1 MKKLPSVTAFK
12 IEKKLDNYQERF
24 YSKEEDRQNKKV
36 NVIKKI
42 NDIFAS
48 STHVYKSKV
57 RIYTNNDILQKTIV
71 GKSNV
76 DLLTIDGEKIKIYDI
91 VDIEKI

>member
-1 MKKLPSVTAFK
+1 MQLFISRK
-12 IEKKLDNYQERF
+12 D
-24 YSKEEDRQNKKV
+24 
-36 NVIKKI
+36 
-42 NDIFAS
+42 
-48 STHVYKSKV
+48 
-57 RIYTNNDILQKTIV
+57 NDILQKTIV